1 MHNTAIKFLRI
12 RKYVTEA
19 VHTGCDGGREY
30 VRSDG
35 INYPSVMYTFFLGI
49 AGFLVSSNRVVTK
62 LLIKSDRAST
72 AIFFL
77 TSTVYI
83 AFSYVLHS
91 ITTHSPFVRYHM
103 KACAKIVLRPDDDHT
118 LVC

>member
-1 MHNTAIKFLRI
+1 M
-12 RKYVTEA
+12 
-19 VHTGCDGGREY
+19 
-30 VRSDG
+30 
-35 INYPSVMYTFFLGI
+35 
-49 AGFLVSSNRVVTK
+49 SSNRVLTK

-91 ITTHSPFVRYHM
+91 ISTHSPFVRYHM
-103 KACAKIVLRPDDDHT
+103 KACAKIVLRPDDEHT
-118 LVC
+118 LVRIVEIDIQRTEFISFYFRVTLLKVICQTHAMEFWPWSRALLYTFLRVLPR